1 MVNFQTVEDG
11 KKINFLRVVMPLT
24 NCFLSFL
31 GNFQQTRCLLLD
43 NKIQW
48 NRYDMTEFPVSRL
61 KFPLVKHFAQIN
73 KSTINITVCFVH
85 WWTVREN
92 LCYPIKSVILNS
104 LIFPPFSVDSTE
116 SIGVCN
122 SKQARCWKCQRQWS
136 FITSQQILAS
146 LKSLFSWFF
155 VTRLILLQSIEAQ
168 QKSEPCQKVKELPC
182 IPWPITAR
190 AWNSFPEWSICY
202 KTVGWHIMT
211 KQFPI
216 LTYDKTAVW
225 PMKKQFSNFTYDKT
239 AVWPMTKQFSNW
251 TCIMTKMQF
260 DLW

>member
-1 MVNFQTVEDG
+1 M
-11 KKINFLRVVMPLT
+11 
-24 NCFLSFL
+24 
-31 GNFQQTRCLLLD
+31 LD

-48 NRYDMTEFPVSRL
+48 NSYNMTEFPASRL

-73 KSTINITVCFVH
+73 KSTINITVCFVP

-122 SKQARCWKCQRQWS
+122 SKQACCWKCQRQWS

-168 QKSEPCQKVKELPC
+168 KQSEPCQKVKELPWD
-182 IPWPITAR
+182 IRYT
-190 AWNSFPEWSICY
+190 E
-202 KTVGWHIMT
+202 
-211 KQFPI
+211 
-216 LTYDKTAVW
+216 
-225 PMKKQFSNFTYDKT
+225 KKKC
-239 AVWPMTKQFSNW
+239 V
-251 TCIMTKMQF
+251 
-260 DLW
+260 

>member
-1 MVNFQTVEDG
+1 MNNKASRWNSFSGTPSNLLTSIIMVYFLHFTWLYWCEIMYYGQFSNCRRR

-168 QKSEPCQKVKELPC
+168 QKSEPCQKVKELPWDTSIHREKEMC
-182 IPWPITAR
+182 IEHI
-190 AWNSFPEWSICY
+190 FCMHSIWCVIDMWLHVESY
-202 KTVGWHIMT
+202 IDYV
-211 KQFPI
+211 
-216 LTYDKTAVW
+216 
-225 PMKKQFSNFTYDKT
+225 
-239 AVWPMTKQFSNW
+239 
-251 TCIMTKMQF
+251 
-260 DLW
+260 